1 MGIIAFK
8 KKTRPKKKILSKRSQ
23 FIFAFPSTIAPIY
36 STSHPLHPT
45 QRNPYPPLPTHAPQL
60 FPMDLMKPSL
70 SDELTIDKFHE
81 LMRLGN
87 KGASYVATQLLV
99 LDKMTCKPRQKI
111 LLQIYFG
118 YSYKLEQA
126 AEAVSRFLEQ
136 SAPEFYYEILLQFD
150 NNESKAQLEKALKRT
165 DPTDVRLKVWAWPK
179 PKALKLFKA
188 IVKTKDQTLYEKWLL
203 PYIELSC
210 SEEKDRKDTHLAVF
224 DLFCVDYLHIFFF
237 NPF

>member
-8 KKTRPKKKILSKRSQ
+8 KKRGQKKKILSKRSQ

-99 LDKMTCKPRQKI
+99 LDKMTQAPAEDFATNLFWVQ
-111 LLQIYFG
+111 LQIG
-118 YSYKLEQA
+118 ASG
-126 AEAVSRFLEQ
+126 
-136 SAPEFYYEILLQFD
+136 
-150 NNESKAQLEKALKRT
+150 
-165 DPTDVRLKVWAWPK
+165 
-179 PKALKLFKA
+179 
-188 IVKTKDQTLYEKWLL
+188 
-203 PYIELSC
+203 
-210 SEEKDRKDTHLAVF
+210 
-224 DLFCVDYLHIFFF
+224 
-237 NPF
+237 